1 MFCNDAF
8 QYRLRQIRD
17 IIRCMDSR
25 FPAFCLVAV
34 LAVFIWSMI
43 GPYDWPTW
51 VMETLPVMIAVPILL
66 VTRKKFPL
74 TNLSYGLIAVHAV
87 ILIIGAHYT
96 YARVP
101 LFDWIRDEFGFA
113 RNSYDGLGH
122 FAQGFVPALIGREL
136 LIRTSTL
143 QRGKWMFALLVLS
156 CLGISAIYELL
167 EWGAAIMAGE
177 GADEFLSTQGDI
189 WDTQK
194 DMALA
199 GIGAV
204 SSLLLLAKWHDRQLA
219 KIK

>member
-1 MFCNDAF
+1 MKT
-8 QYRLRQIRD
+8 
-17 IIRCMDSR
+17 R
-25 FPAFCLVAV
+25 FPIFCLISV
-34 LAVFIWSMI
+34 LLVFIWSMI

-51 VMETLPVMIAVPILL
+51 VMETLPVMIAAPLL
-66 VTRKKFPL
+66 LLTRPKFPL
-74 TNLSYGLIAVHAV
+74 TNLAYGLIAIHAI
-87 ILIIGAHYT
+87 ILIVGAHYT

-101 LFDWIRDEFGFA
+101 LFDLIRGEFGLA

-143 QRGKWMFALLVLS
+143 EKGRWMFALLVLS

-167 EWGAAIMAGE
+167 EWAAAAGAGE
-177 GADEFLSTQGDI
+177 GATEFLGTQGDP

-199 GIGAV
+199 GIGAIF
-204 SSLLLLAKWHDRQLA
+204 SLLLLSKWHDRQLTE
-219 KIK
+219 IK

>member
-1 MFCNDAF
+1 MRIN
-8 QYRLRQIRD
+8 
-17 IIRCMDSR
+17 
-25 FPAFCLVAV
+25 FPFICLIAV
-34 LAVFIWSMI
+34 LVVFAWSMI

-66 VTRKKFPL
+66 FTYKRFPL
-74 TNLSYGLIAVHAV
+74 TNLAYGLIAIHAI
-87 ILIIGAHYT
+87 ILIVGAHYT

-113 RNSYDGLGH
+113 RNSYDGVGH
-122 FAQGFVPALIGREL
+122 FAQGFIPALIGREL
-136 LIRTSTL
+136 LLRTSTL
-143 QRGKWMFALLVLS
+143 QKGKWMFALLVLS

-167 EWGAAIMAGE
+167 EWAAAIWAGE

-199 GIGAV
+199 GIGAIL
-204 SSLLLLAKWHDRQLA
+204 SLFLLAKWHDRQLA
-219 KIK
+219 EIK